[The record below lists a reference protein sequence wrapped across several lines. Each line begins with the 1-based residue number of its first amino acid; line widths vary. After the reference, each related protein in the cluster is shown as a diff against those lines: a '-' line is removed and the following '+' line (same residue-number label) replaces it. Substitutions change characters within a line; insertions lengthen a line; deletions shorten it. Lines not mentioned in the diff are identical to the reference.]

1 MQLILGSCL
10 TRLSQ
15 RMRVAFDRVAEQC
28 NEQGRDPRSDDPC
41 TWELAHISD
50 QFQLVGK
57 TLAIAISWQELLSD
71 KFALRLPVV
80 PWCIQ
85 PIRGGTE

>member
-1 MQLILGSCL
+1 
-10 TRLSQ
+10 
-15 RMRVAFDRVAEQC
+15 MRVAFDRVTEQC

-50 QFQLVGK
+50 QFQLVAARGK
-57 TLAIAISWQELLSD
+57 TLAIAISWQELLLSD

-85 PIRGGTE
+85 PIREGTE